1 MTTAAPTS
9 PFQIRDYRFFWAA
22 RLTSTIASVGLV
34 VVIGLHVY
42 DVARDSGMSIRDAAF
57 WLGMVGLAQFLPL
70 LLLTLVA
77 GYVADRIDRRWIV
90 RASLALEFLCAGAL
104 ALYAWADAMNL
115 PALFVV
121 AVLLGVG
128 RAFAGPA
135 LSSFAPNIVPKNLL
149 PSAIALNSIAWQ
161 SGAIAGPVVGG
172 VLYAVDP
179 ARSYEVSAL
188 LLAVGFGAF
197 MLIRP
202 IPRGNA
208 GASRP
213 LRAVIEGLAYVRDNK
228 IVLGAISL
236 DLFAVLLGGATAM
249 LPVYARDVLHV
260 GSEGLGY
267 LRAAPAVGAA
277 LTALYLAK
285 RPLHR
290 HVGHKMFVCV
300 VLFGGAT
307 MVFGASKVM
316 WLSLSSLAV
325 LGAADMIS
333 VYVRSSLIQLHTPD
347 AMRGRVSAVSGLFVS
362 ASNELGEFRSGVFAN
377 WMGPVESVVIG
388 GGLAVI
394 VTGLSAW
401 FFPELRKADR
411 FVAPEPKAIAEAG
424 NKSFVDDGL
433 PAMVAGL
440 DPKAEKGKT

>member
-1 MTTAAPTS
+1 MTPTS
-9 PFQIRDYRFFWAA
+9 PFQIRDYRAFWAT
-22 RLTSTIASVGLV
+22 RLLSTIASVALV

-42 DVARDSGMSIRDAAF
+42 DVARDDGMSIRDAAF

-70 LLLTLVA
+70 FVLTLVA
-77 GYVADRIDRRWIV
+77 GYVADRVDRRWIV
-90 RASLALEFLCAGAL
+90 RAALALELLCSAAL
-104 ALYAWADAMNL
+104 ALLSWQDAVGL

-135 LSSFAPNIVPKNLL
+135 LSSFAPNIVPKELL

-161 SGAIAGPVVGG
+161 SGAIAGPVIGG
-172 VLYAVDP
+172 FLYAADP
-179 ARSYEVSAL
+179 ARSYEVSAVL
-188 LLAVGFGAF
+188 LGLALAAF
-197 MLIRP
+197 MMVRP

-208 GASRP
+208 GQSHP

-249 LPVYARDVLHV
+249 LPVYARDILHV

-267 LRAAPAVGAA
+267 LRAAPALGAA
-277 LTALYLAK
+277 VTALYLAR
-285 RPLHR
+285 RPLHQG
-290 HVGHKMFVCV
+290 VGVKMFVCV
-300 VLFGGAT
+300 ALFGLAT
-307 MVFGASKVM
+307 VVFGASKVM
-316 WLSLSSLAV
+316 WLSLVSLVV

-347 AMRGRVSAVSGLFVS
+347 SMRGRVSAVSGLFIS
-362 ASNELGEFRSGVFAN
+362 ASNELGEFRSGTFAN
-377 WMGPVESVVIG
+377 WMGPVESVVVG

-411 FVAPEPKAIAEAG
+411 FVAPQPKTIADAG
-424 NKSFVDDGL
+424 NKSFVDDGP

-440 DPKAEKGKT
+440 DPKAEKGKP